1 MTIVSTIDDADD
13 ARIVAEGKALADAF
27 GEELHVVHVQD
38 REEIEESVGK
48 HGKRTAREEAAATAA
63 TVAETVTDEFEAI
76 GLLGNPAAEIDSYVD
91 EVDARYLVVG
101 GRKRTPIGK
110 ALFGSVTQSVLLSVD
125 TPVVTVRTGDT

>member
-27 GEELHVVHVQD
+27 GEDLHVVHVQD

-48 HGKRTAREEAAATAA
+48 QGKRTAREDAAATAA
-63 TVAETVTDEFEAI
+63 EVAETVTDEFEAV
-76 GLLGNPAAEIDSYVD
+76 GLLGNRAAEIDSYVD

-125 TPVVTVRTGDT
+125 VPVVTVRTDGS